1 VSASAG
7 DSSANVTWTA
17 PTSPGSYPVTTYQ
30 VTSSPGGQTCLT
42 SALTCTVTGL
52 ANGTTYTFTVKALS
66 GAGWGETSA
75 PSNAVTPVAAPKPS
89 ITITGSR
96 DGQRIT
102 VTGTARHL
110 DSQAVRP
117 WIRFPGETTF
127 SQGSAVIPIAADG
140 TFTWSRKSGKKIY
153 VYVAHES
160 DKSNTV
166 VIAAR

>member
-1 VSASAG
+1 
-7 DSSANVTWTA
+7 
-17 PTSPGSYPVTTYQ
+17 
-30 VTSSPGGQTCLT
+30 
-42 SALTCTVTGL
+42 VTGL
-52 ANGTTYTFTVKALS
+52 TNGTTYTFTVKALS

-75 PSNAVTPVAAPKPS
+75 PSNAITPKAAPSPT

-102 VTGTARHL
+102 VTGTAMHV
-110 DSQAVRP
+110 DSQTVRP

-127 SQGSAVIPIAADG
+127 SQGSAVIPVGSDG
-140 TFTWSRKSGKKIY
+140 SFTWSRKSGKKIY
-153 VYVAHES
+153 VYVARES